1 MTVNR
6 VTCRRAVGY
15 TTAGQTYEVEQ
26 ERKHVY
32 FHNVETGG
40 STSMPVW
47 EFNAAMASGAM
58 VAAEVAA

>member
-6 VTCRRAVGY
+6 VTCVRNVDY
-15 TTAGQTYEVEQ
+15 CSAGRTYEVEQ
-26 ERKHVY
+26 EKRFVY

-47 EFNAAMASGAM
+47 QFKQAMASGDM
-58 VAAEVAA
+58 VEASQ